1 MQEQLRSDLKEA
13 MKAKEEPR
21 LTVLRGLITACT
33 NELVAKGKTPRD
45 VLSDEDTMVVIKRLV
60 KQRKDSIEQYTKANR
75 PDLAEGERGEL
86 HVLEAYLPESMS
98 KADILKVAIQKRDEM
113 GVTDKA
119 QMGMLMGAIM
129 KELQGK
135 ADGADVRDVVTELFL

>member
-45 VLSDEDTMVVIKRLV
+45 VLSDEDTLAVIKRLV
-60 KQRKDSIEQYTKANR
+60 KQRKDSIEQYSKANR
-75 PDLAEGERGEL
+75 PDLAEQERAEL

-98 KADILKVAIQKRDEM
+98 KAEILKIAMKKRDEL

-129 KELQGK
+129 KDLHGK
-135 ADGADVRDVVTELFL
+135 ADGADVREVVTELFL